1 MADADKVADVQ
12 SAADALA
19 QQRGVGARG
28 IGEAAVGIHVR
39 EVELTSALERIE
51 RGLQHLVL
59 GGAEVDHA
67 VGDDEVDGA
76 VLDARAAQVLDEAL
90 PELHVGLGIL
100 E

>member
-1 MADADKVADVQ
+1 M
-12 SAADALA
+12 
-19 QQRGVGARG
+19 R
-28 IGEAAVGIHVR
+28 
-39 EVELTSALERIE
+39 
-51 RGLQHLVL
+51 

-76 VLDARAAQVLDEAL
+76 VLDACAAQVLDEAL